1 MVDLR
6 TNAYIYLYYMKC
18 IERMRLDTFRIKR
31 SDKIRVQR
39 SAIHDLLSYCVLDHC
54 TRCDSG
60 A

>member
-39 SAIHDLLSYCVLDHC
+39 YLIYCRTAYWITVLDVILVPE
-54 TRCDSG
+54 
-60 A
+60 